1 MIDGAAAAEFASTL
15 ESLTCLSNL
24 RHVLLLN
31 RGGGC
36 VTSSPAG
43 WSVKSVDLTTDDAA
57 AIDGDLNRLTDETV
71 IMLHAGV
78 RLRPDAVE
86 RLLAAGGS
94 GRLRNRARVRRTALT
109 AVARGGDGG
118 ARAHSRGCVRQ
129 CRQRSH

>member
-1 MIDGAAAAEFASTL
+1 MTCTCVWRSTAAWPIYRTGSWTTAYTP
-15 ESLTCLSNL
+15 
-24 RHVLLLN
+24 RHLQS
-31 RGGGC
+31 R
-36 VTSSPAG
+36 G

-86 RLLAAGGS
+86 SLLAGGGS

-129 CRQRSH
+129 CHQRTH